1 MHRENFERSSASRE
15 LYLRLARTLDR
26 LRREV
31 EDVLKV
37 QGLSESQYNV
47 LCILKVAHPGSL
59 TCGEIAA
66 QMVSRDPDITR
77 LLDRL
82 ETARLIERKRGV
94 PDRRMTSVTILPS
107 GLAVLEALGE
117 PMRELQERQ
126 FSHLADEE
134 THALFYR
141 LLQLKGPETASESL
155 APAV

>member
-1 MHRENFERSSASRE
+1 MHRENFERSTASRQ
-15 LYLRLARTLDR
+15 LYLRLARTLDK

-37 QGLSESQYNV
+37 QGLSEAQYNV
-47 LCILKVAHPGSL
+47 LSILNGAHPGSL

-82 ETARLIERKRGV
+82 ETARLIERRRGV
-94 PDRRMTSVTILPS
+94 PDRRMTSVTILPAGRS
-107 GLAVLEALGE
+107 LLEALEE

-141 LLQLKGPETASESL
+141 LLQLKRPEAGSESL